1 MQQRLTPTQMDP
13 AQQRVMLW
21 MMPIMMGVFMLF
33 LPSGLCLYM
42 LTNSSLS
49 IAQLRF
55 NEWRWQREEAEK
67 DAAKAKS
74 ESQKTNDE
82 PGSDASA
89 EARPAKT
96 SARRPP
102 RG

>member
-1 MQQRLTPTQMDP
+1 
-13 AQQRVMLW
+13 

-49 IAQLRF
+49 IAQQRF

-67 DAAKAKS
+67 DAAKAASAKS
-74 ESQKTNDE
+74 AETNDAPAAESAARPQKTS
-82 PGSDASA
+82 P
-89 EARPAKT
+89 
-96 SARRPP
+96 RRPP